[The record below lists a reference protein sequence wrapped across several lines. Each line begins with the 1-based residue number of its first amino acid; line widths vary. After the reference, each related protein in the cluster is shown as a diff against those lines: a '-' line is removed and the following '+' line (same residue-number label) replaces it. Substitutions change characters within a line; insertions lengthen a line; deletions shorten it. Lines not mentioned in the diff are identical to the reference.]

1 MEQPLTAEQE
11 TIFREIVANAEKRG
25 GIDSQIEE
33 IVLEEPRSYFSGEKG
48 LEEVIEIIQKRVIT
62 YLNE

>member
-1 MEQPLTAEQE
+1 MTAEQE

-33 IVLEEPRSYFSGEKG
+33 IVLEEAQSYFSGEKG
-48 LEEVIEIIQKRVIT
+48 LEEVIEIIQRRVTT